1 MLVPNS
7 DLRLESKSSLA
18 IELLLLMLIF
28 CNHAHVL
35 GKDTAALKLEH
46 VFLRAEV
53 LWPVVLASLVEV
65 LDRENIAHLV
75 DLDDELAT
83 EELSAFFKP
92 LLISLVLLLNLL
104 YHLTGN
110 SCFTLLLSTTITW
123 CHLKTRCAIE

>member
-104 YHLTGN
+104 CHLT
-110 SCFTLLLSTTITW
+110 
-123 CHLKTRCAIE
+123 